1 MGRYFFYVFLKK
13 CCYRYVITIH
23 RNTINPF
30 VVFKSS
36 VDLTQIES
44 LFLAKVTCDITQV
57 AKVVKLT
64 YSIKNTFVAF
74 ELEEDANEDLP
85 NGIITLPTYGHY
97 HFDLYTNDVYTSDVS
112 NLTKLYTEKMYL
124 I

>member
-1 MGRYFFYVFLKK
+1 M
-13 CCYRYVITIH
+13 ITIH

-36 VDLTQIES
+36 VDLTQIGS
-44 LFLAKVTCDITQV
+44 LFLAKITCDITQV
-57 AKVVKLT
+57 SKVVKLT

-74 ELEEDANEDLP
+74 ELEEDANEDLA
-85 NGIITLPTYGHY
+85 NGLIKLPTYGHY
-97 HFDLYTNDVYTSDVS
+97 HFDLYTNNVYTNDVS